1 MIFVYLIPVI
11 VIIIT
16 NIEVIKEVN
25 RFVFETRFSF
35 YLIVYFKDSSTR
47 KSIEQKFQ
55 WTISTSTISYWT
67 SCNAHC
73 YFYHWYFEKRNS
85 IIIYLFFSGGFLI
98 AWTPYAITVAIRLFV
113 DETSFPP
120 ILATIPAILAK
131 TSVVLV
137 ILYIHFC
144 WSQNDDA
151 IFRHV

>member
-73 YFYHWYFEKRNS
+73 YFYHWYFKKRNS
-85 IIIYLFFSGGFLI
+85 IIIYRFFFRRFSYCLDTICHNRCYSFICWWNIFSTDSGYNSCY
-98 AWTPYAITVAIRLFV
+98 T
-113 DETSFPP
+113 
-120 ILATIPAILAK
+120 
-131 TSVVLV
+131 
-137 ILYIHFC
+137 C
-144 WSQNDDA
+144 
-151 IFRHV
+151 